1 MTSVTPWHSDTIMD
15 LYREEILDHYKNPR
29 NFGELT
35 DFELKDSDRNSSCGD
50 NLEMGVKVKNNKII
64 EIQFTGVGCAVSMAS
79 ASMLTEM
86 LKGKT
91 LAQAGK
97 INDAAMLKRLG
108 IPISLTRQ
116 KCATLGVAI
125 WQKLKAKLK

>member
-1 MTSVTPWHSDTIMD
+1 MTVVTPWHSDTIMD

-29 NFGELT
+29 NFGEVKN
-35 DFELKDSDRNSSCGD
+35 FVLKDSDRNSSCGD
-50 NLEMGVKVKNNKII
+50 SLEMGVRVKNGKITDI
-64 EIQFTGVGCAVSMAS
+64 KFTGVGCAISLAS

-91 LAQAGK
+91 LKQAAK
-97 INDAAMLKRLG
+97 INDAVMLKRLG

-125 WQKLKAKLK
+125 WQKLKPKLK

>member
-1 MTSVTPWHSDTIMD
+1 MD

-29 NFGELT
+29 NFGLLDE
-35 DFELKDSDRNSSCGD
+35 FKQKESDRNSSCGD
-50 NLEMGVKVKNNKII
+50 SLEMGVKVKNGKII
-64 EIQFTGVGCAVSMAS
+64 DVKFTGVGCAISLAS

-91 LAQAGK
+91 LKQAAK
-97 INDAAMLKRLG
+97 IDDAAMLKRLS

-125 WQKLKAKLK
+125 WQKLKPRLK

>member
-1 MTSVTPWHSDTIMD
+1 MD
-15 LYREEILDHYKNPR
+15 LYREEILDHYKHPR
-29 NFGELT
+29 NFGDLT
-35 DFELKDSDRNSSCGD
+35 DFEFKDSDRNSSCGD
-50 NLEMGVKVKNNKII
+50 SLEMGIKVKGGKII
-64 EIQFTGVGCAVSMAS
+64 DIRFTGIGCAISLAS

-91 LAQAGK
+91 LVQAAK
-97 INDAAMLKRLG
+97 IDDAAMLKRLG

-125 WQKLKAKLK
+125 WQKLKPQLK